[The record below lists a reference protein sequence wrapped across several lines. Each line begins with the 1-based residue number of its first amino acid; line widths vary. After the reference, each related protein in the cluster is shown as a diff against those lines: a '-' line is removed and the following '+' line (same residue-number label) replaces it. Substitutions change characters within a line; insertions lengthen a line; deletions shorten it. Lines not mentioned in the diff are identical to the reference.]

1 MHNNRLSGRFPRSFY
16 VANTMEIFERLAWY
30 GFFTVSSLYMTT
42 PSDQGGLG
50 FSDQERGFLQGIV
63 PFILYILPVFTGAL
77 ADRYGYQKM
86 FIVSLLIMGPS
97 YFLLGQ
103 MTGFW
108 SFGAVF
114 TIVAIGAALFKPI
127 AVGTVGRT
135 TDDNNRGLGFGIF
148 YMMVNIGGFIG
159 PIIAGYVRAISWDLV
174 FAMSSFW
181 ILINL
186 LPAIFLY
193 REPSKTTRDERSIGE
208 VLLGAREV
216 LGNARL
222 LVFVLPLIGALV
234 ALAKNGDMLV
244 YTLVFVACWIV
255 ANAIWSF
262 MVSHRGSSKWY
273 MQAIKLGDTSFVAYL
288 LILSVF
294 WAVYYQVFLTLPLY
308 IRDFVNT
315 SDLVQSLNSVFPGVV
330 DQVAKVNIDHLSS
343 YLTKLQ
349 LSAKISDANAL
360 HSIKLSLASMNV
372 LVPDAQ
378 LHVHLTALQDRLID
392 AQSLAVQLAKDH
404 RQIQPEYIVNVEF
417 AVIIAFQVLVSS
429 LAQKFR
435 SLPVLVWGTVTL
447 AVSMAII
454 GGAGA
459 TNGSGVVVL
468 FAVVVFAIAEMIAS
482 PKSQEYVAA
491 IAPQNKTAMFM
502 GYYFISMALGN
513 LFAGLLSGWSYSSIA
528 KGLNNPALM
537 WQFFAALA
545 VLSAVALLGLDR
557 SMRRRV

>member
-1 MHNNRLSGRFPRSFY
+1 MQNNRLSGRFPRSFY

-255 ANAIWSF
+255 ANAVWSF
-262 MVSHRGSSKWY
+262 MVSRRGSTKWY
-273 MQAIKLGDTSFVAYL
+273 MQGIKLGDTSFVAYL

-315 SDLVQSLNSVFPGVV
+315 RDLVHSLNSVFPGVV

-404 RQIQPEYIVNVEF
+404 RQIQPEYIINVEF

-459 TNGSGVVVL
+459 TSGSGLVVL

-491 IAPQNKTAMFM
+491 IAPQSKTAMFM

-513 LFAGLLSGWSYSSIA
+513 LFAGLLSGWAYSSIA